1 MKRAPDSQ
9 AASPGKDAKLA
20 KATEPKN
27 ARFTSAKSPGKDEDN
42 YDDDYEYDDE
52 WDDDVPDLKA
62 KEAEK
67 KLQLQSASYAA

>member
-1 MKRAPDSQ
+1 MPDSQ
-9 AASPGKDAKLA
+9 AASLGKDGKLE
-20 KATEPKN
+20 KAAESKN

-42 YDDDYEYDDE
+42 YEDDYEYDEE

-67 KLQLQSASYAA
+67 KLELQSAS